1 MLDASPCGADRL
13 FFRGWHRFC
22 LVLAAIAAVP
32 LRLPNRGISRQ
43 CAILRLIWNSS
54 MITVPD
60 SVAKGPTMNVV
71 PGAEPP
77 ARPRFLGVD
86 PARVLHTLRQRTKL
100 LGGAAALCGL
110 IALLAGLIFGAP
122 AYRAQATLVFNPLPI
137 PEHQRGLIPVQKFDT
152 LAGLITS
159 PSNLQTLADEF
170 GLTIEPSVMKNFF
183 KIEEPPAGAEKIT
196 IALEWPESQR
206 GADLVNRLTAI
217 FIERIAAARIHQI
230 DGYYR
235 DTEKSLRDC
244 KQRVRAARDDYH
256 KILDE
261 AKIADLKVELERVS
275 KELSDIDVE
284 SAMRRREI
292 DNIHAQM
299 QREKEYIEELNDKV
313 KKKDPIQGAVNEEY
327 RRRLQDLQLALTQ
340 EEGKLA
346 RATVLLKKARD
357 ERKRLERYVRDKI
370 ATQTELDSL
379 IKEINQL
386 EPEVTTGEKVVR
398 QLRAEH
404 EQQQQNPASPLI
416 QQALLRL
423 RELELKL
430 SGAQG
435 EITGVGVRLAAKRQ
449 EATRLSAVKRQ
460 ADEPARRLERAEAEQ
475 KQLEEQL
482 ATLRSLKGSDI
493 KEFLLESPA
502 VPSLSPVSSSTRKI
516 VIGTF
521 AVPMLLLVLGIVGMA
536 MCSPRWQA
544 ESLAE
549 RMRLPVLA
557 RADAASPVAGPA
569 KLLSPEESRSLALRL
584 RQYVPQPGAAILF
597 SSLRDGDDLDGLI
610 GDLSQSLAMRDER
623 VLIIDARLDRGRL
636 ASLVKMV
643 ERPVETVTAS
653 SIQAGDM
660 VESGRGLALEVAEN
674 GEVMLDDADP
684 CYAGLG
690 QYLIFAEQNPTAFIH
705 PTTTRGVSLL
715 AAGGDS
721 PGLDALASEPMKNL
735 LAQVRND
742 YSIVLLVG
750 PAVTQGTDTE
760 ILAAYAD
767 GIVVVINGSCGN
779 DAAARCFQALK
790 DVNAPLLGAVVCV

>member
-1 MLDASPCGADRL
+1 
-13 FFRGWHRFC
+13 
-22 LVLAAIAAVP
+22 
-32 LRLPNRGISRQ
+32 
-43 CAILRLIWNSS
+43 
-54 MITVPD
+54 MITVRD

-77 ARPRFLGVD
+77 ARQRFLGID
-86 PARVLHTLRQRTKL
+86 PARVLKTLRQRTQL
-100 LGGAAALCGL
+100 LGAAAGICGL
-110 IALLAGLIFGAP
+110 IALLAGVIFGAP
-122 AYRAQATLVFNPLPI
+122 SYRAQATLVFNPLPI
-137 PEHQRGLIPVQKFDT
+137 PEHQRGLIPAQKFDT
-152 LAGLITS
+152 LAGLVTS
-159 PSNLQTLADEF
+159 PSNLQTLADDF
-170 GLTIEPSVMKNFF
+170 GLTIEPSVMKNLF
-183 KIEEPPAGAEKIT
+183 KVEEPPVGAEKIT
-196 IALEWPESQR
+196 IALDWPEPQR

-256 KILDE
+256 KIVDE
-261 AKIADLKVELERVS
+261 AKIPDLKIELERVS

-284 SAMRRREI
+284 SAMRHRET
-292 DNIHAQM
+292 DNIQAQI

-313 KKKDPIQGAVNEEY
+313 KRKDPIQGAVNEEY
-327 RRRLQDLQLALTQ
+327 RRRLQELQLALTQ

-370 ATQTELDSL
+370 VTQTELDYL

-386 EPEVTTGEKVVR
+386 EPEVTTGDKIVR
-398 QLRAEH
+398 QLRTEY
-404 EQQQQNPASPLI
+404 ERQQQNPASPLI

-423 RELELKL
+423 RELEMKL
-430 SGAQG
+430 TGAQG
-435 EITGVGVRLAAKRQ
+435 EIAGTGARLAAKQQ
-449 EATRLSAVKRQ
+449 EATRLGAVKRQ
-460 ADEPARRLERAEAEQ
+460 ADEPARRLERGEAEQ

-482 ATLRSLKGSDI
+482 ATLRNLKGSDI
-493 KEFLLESPA
+493 REFLVESPA
-502 VPSLSPVSSSTRKI
+502 VPSASPVSSSTNKI
-516 VIGTF
+516 MIGTF
-521 AVPMLLLVLGIVGMA
+521 TVPMLLLVLGIVGMA
-536 MCSPRWQA
+536 MFSPRWRA

-557 RADAASPVAGPA
+557 RADAAAPLANPA
-569 KLLSPEESRSLALRL
+569 KQLSPEESRSLALRL
-584 RQYVPQPGAAILF
+584 RQYVPQPGAAILL
-597 SSLRDGDDLDGLI
+597 SSLCDGDDIDELI

-623 VLIIDARLDRGRL
+623 VLIIDARLSKGRL
-636 ASLVKMV
+636 APLVKMV

-653 SIQAGDM
+653 SIQARDM
-660 VESGRGLALEVAEN
+660 VESGAGLTLEVADD
-674 GEVMLDDADP
+674 GEVMLDEADP

-715 AAGGDS
+715 AAGGDC

-735 LAQVRND
+735 LSQVRND
-742 YSIVLLVG
+742 YSIILLVG
-750 PAVTQGTDTE
+750 PAVTQTTDTE

-767 GIVVVINGSCGN
+767 GIVVVMNGSCGH
-779 DAAARCFQALK
+779 DAADRCVQALK

>member
-1 MLDASPCGADRL
+1 
-13 FFRGWHRFC
+13 
-22 LVLAAIAAVP
+22 
-32 LRLPNRGISRQ
+32 
-43 CAILRLIWNSS
+43 

-77 ARPRFLGVD
+77 ARPRFFGVD
-86 PARVLHTLRQRTKL
+86 PARVLKALRQRSKL
-100 LGGAAALCGL
+100 LGGAAAICGL
-110 IALLAGLIFGAP
+110 IALLAGILFGAP

-137 PEHQRGLIPVQKFDT
+137 PEHQRGLIPAQKFDT
-152 LAGLITS
+152 LAALITS

-170 GLTIEPSVMKNFF
+170 GLSIEPSVMKNFF
-183 KIEEPPAGAEKIT
+183 KIEEPPVGAEKIT
-196 IALEWPESQR
+196 ISLEWAEPQR

-230 DGYYR
+230 DGYYH
-235 DTEKSLRDC
+235 DTETSLRDC

-261 AKIADLKVELERVS
+261 AKVTDLKVELERVS

-284 SAMRRREI
+284 SAMRHREI
-292 DNIHAQM
+292 DNIQAQI

-313 KKKDPIQGAVNEEY
+313 KRKDPIQGAVNEEY

-346 RATVLLKKARD
+346 RASVLLKKARD

-370 ATQTELDSL
+370 VTQLELDNL

-386 EPEVTTGEKVVR
+386 EPEVTTGEKIVR
-398 QLRAEH
+398 QLRTEY
-404 EQQQQNPASPLI
+404 ERQQQNPASPLI

-423 RELELKL
+423 CEQEIKL
-430 SGAQG
+430 TGAQG
-435 EITGVGVRLAAKRQ
+435 EIAGTVARLAAKQQ
-449 EATRLSAVKRQ
+449 EATRLGAVKRQ
-460 ADEPARRLERAEAEQ
+460 AEDPARRLERAEAEQ

-482 ATLRSLKGSDI
+482 ATLRSLKGFDI
-493 KEFLLESPA
+493 KEFLVESPA
-502 VPSLSPVSSSTRKI
+502 VPSPSPVSSSTRKI

-521 AVPMLLLVLGIVGMA
+521 AVPMLLLVLGIVGTA
-536 MCSPRWQA
+536 MFSPRWRA

-557 RADAASPVAGPA
+557 RAHAAAPFPA
-569 KLLSPEESRSLALRL
+569 AAKRLGPEEARSLALRL

-597 SSLRDGDDLDGLI
+597 SSLRDGDDIDELI

-623 VLIIDARLDRGRL
+623 VLIIDTRLSKGRL
-636 ASLVKMV
+636 APLVKMV
-643 ERPVETVTAS
+643 ERPVATVTAS

-660 VESGRGLALEVAEN
+660 VESGRGLALELAED
-674 GEVMLDDADP
+674 GEVMLDEADP

-735 LAQVRND
+735 LSQVRND

-750 PAVTQGTDTE
+750 PAITQTTDTE

-767 GIVVVINGSCGN
+767 GIVVVMNGGCGH
-779 DAAARCFQALK
+779 DAAVRCVQALK